1 MTIALQGSD
10 ALVAKASVAGTVTV
24 AVWGRIV
31 GTVYQNLVPAAGSA
45 VTLTGTPTTYY
56 SPGGSAQA
64 IVSFVQMCNPSGASI
79 TVTQYSQTGASQTQ
93 VGQWVIPTLGR
104 LEYTL
109 EGWKLYDGVGNAQT
123 VGTPGATGPQGL
135 AAQAIALEP
144 DQGEEGMAIPGP
156 VGTTGA
162 QGIQGIQG
170 LQGIAASAIAIEP
183 DQGEEGLAIP
193 GPAGATGPQGVQG
206 TPGVAVQFDADQ
218 GDDGMPI
225 PAGVILPGT
234 ITPTMFAPAP
244 PQTVFGNNTGGSAT
258 PAFQTSFSISGSGT
272 ASAFQATAGL
282 FSNVSVGGAVLL
294 NSPSGTYN
302 GLEIAPQLTSSNVG
316 VILTPVTTATNGT
329 SLDVNLFGAAATA
342 AGNGGAVQFEGGA
355 GNGAGTG
362 GVALAV
368 AGPGGATGNGGGA
381 LLQGGSGGATSGSGG
396 AANVTGGAGVGT
408 NSSGGNVV
416 LTGGAKTGSGT
427 AGVIQLASQ
436 TAVTP
441 LSVAGFVTNT
451 SGGVLGTVPTI
462 PNASITTP
470 PVTSVTGTAPIVSSG
485 GLTPAI
491 SITPATTVAA
501 GSMAATDKAF
511 LTAFNGSVDIV
522 VTSNAY
528 SNLKCDGATDDT
540 AALNA
545 LFAAAPDGSNLVW
558 PAQNSTMVL
567 TAAAVIPSGKH
578 FNFIGWEDG
587 KSNWLQTSPTAD
599 HITCGDWYSTFNSIN
614 FVTNNTTTTASQ
626 TLTSGTVLTVTAVN
640 TALVAASGT
649 INVGST
655 AGWQSLTYSA
665 RTATT
670 VTLSATGTGSSVIGA
685 PLVFKTAGAA
695 LNAGNFVGI
704 DAINCSATCC
714 FNGYIASGS
723 TANSS
728 IIDNWGG
735 LNNINFNIQID
746 AANWNGI
753 IINCSCDCTVNSR
766 TLSHLE
772 ILQCGSITGQ
782 NNQFIRG
789 MFNMRLGS
797 TTAAY
802 PAGVFGVYFAESFF
816 DNAGTDAVR
825 VQGISAVQRIKLTAC
840 WLSSAQAGNGLNFAS
855 TATTLPTDI
864 ELLVCN
870 IYSNSANGITGAGVQ
885 DYKVIGGEIAG
896 NVTAGVAVTA
906 AAGSVTSVTLANVR
920 IGPTGGIGA
929 NGTGVTIATGTYAS
943 VVVRGCDLTG
953 NTTALTLGTVT
964 VATWSRFALT
974 DNPGWNPHG
983 AVTTPTFPTTTT
995 VVTNTTGHRVSAW
1008 TKMGATAPT
1017 AMSVNGVAT
1026 AVPLLNTLIPIV
1038 LDPGG
1043 TVVFTYATA
1052 PTWVWIGN

>member
-104 LEYTL
+104 LEYSL

-183 DQGEEGLAIP
+183 DQGEEGLPIP
-193 GPAGATGPQGVQG
+193 GPVGSTGATGAQGVQG
-206 TPGVAVQFDADQ
+206 LPGVTVQLDADQ

-225 PAGVILPGT
+225 PAGVI
-234 ITPTMFAPAP
+234 A
-244 PQTVFGNNTGGSAT
+244 
-258 PAFQTSFSISGSGT
+258 
-272 ASAFQATAGL
+272 
-282 FSNVSVGGAVLL
+282 
-294 NSPSGTYN
+294 
-302 GLEIAPQLTSSNVG
+302 
-316 VILTPVTTATNGT
+316 
-329 SLDVNLFGAAATA
+329 
-342 AGNGGAVQFEGGA
+342 
-355 GNGAGTG
+355 
-362 GVALAV
+362 
-368 AGPGGATGNGGGA
+368 
-381 LLQGGSGGATSGSGG
+381 
-396 AANVTGGAGVGT
+396 
-408 NSSGGNVV
+408 
-416 LTGGAKTGSGT
+416 
-427 AGVIQLASQ
+427 
-436 TAVTP
+436 
-441 LSVAGFVTNT
+441 
-451 SGGVLGTVPTI
+451 
-462 PNASITTP
+462 
-470 PVTSVTGTAPIVSSG
+470 VTGTAPIVSSG
-485 GLTPAI
+485 GTNPAI

-578 FNFIGWEDG
+578 FNFVGWEDG

-599 HITCGDWYSTFNSIN
+599 HITCGDWYSTFTSIN

-640 TALVAASGT
+640 TSLVAASGT

-704 DAINCSATCC
+704 DAINCSTTCC

-728 IIDNWGG
+728 IIENWGA
-735 LNNINFNIQID
+735 LNNINFSIQID
-746 AANWNGI
+746 AVNWNGI
-753 IINCSCDCTVNSR
+753 ITNCSCDCTVNSR

-864 ELLVCN
+864 ELTACN

-896 NVTAGVAVTA
+896 NVTAGVAITA

-964 VATWSRFALT
+964 VAIWSRFALT

-1052 PTWVWIGN
+1052 PTWVWVGN